1 MAKSMGIG
9 KSKDLGP
16 LIQPTI
22 GSERNTNRG
31 MRGMR
36 QGKEATNEE
45 VPTWELPLWE
55 TRQSISKILEDSVKD
70 LLQKYPSQ
78 GEIEMMSIYSS
89 VWMEFRLGY
98 RNHGR

>member
-1 MAKSMGIG
+1 
-9 KSKDLGP
+9 
-16 LIQPTI
+16 
-22 GSERNTNRG
+22 

-45 VPTWELPLWE
+45 VLARELPLWE
-55 TRQSISKILEDSVKD
+55 IRQSISKILEDSVKD